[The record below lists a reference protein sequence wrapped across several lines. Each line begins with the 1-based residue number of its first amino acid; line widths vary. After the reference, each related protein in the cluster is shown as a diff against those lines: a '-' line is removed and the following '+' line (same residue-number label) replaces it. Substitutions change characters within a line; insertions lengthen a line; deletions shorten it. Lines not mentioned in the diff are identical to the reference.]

1 MSRHERPYEPGP
13 ARTGAHERPGAG
25 PRHGGLHPGHPLLH
39 GVPRSQRGR
48 AVWTVFGVLCAAGV
62 ISILVSFGAQ
72 MRVFPGE
79 TMLSLLLLAVSVAIG
94 FALLRRIRPVWS
106 PPRGLSAACVLW
118 GATAATGAALLA
130 NNGVHGM
137 LSKTAGLPF
146 TSLWGAALS
155 APVNEELLKLCGL
168 ALIALAAPRA
178 FRGPMDGFV
187 FGALVGLGFQVM
199 ENLTYAL
206 NLVVQQGATA
216 GAGSVILSFAAR
228 VLLTGWG
235 SHWAMTAVAG
245 AGFGLI
251 AAAAGRAP
259 ARRLVPAVLLILLA
273 VAMHWFFNAP
283 LLAATTGGTL
293 FASLLNFVI
302 AVVVYFTVR
311 HAYRHRMMRA
321 FAGDV
326 AAGRMSEADAMTLM
340 RRGSR
345 RKALRGSVGPDRS
358 MAAALQSERLA
369 RAEPVAAGQQPPPP
383 SG

>member
-1 MSRHERPYEPGP
+1 MSRHDGPYEPGP
-13 ARTGAHERPGAG
+13 ARTGAHERRPAGAPHAG
-25 PRHGGLHPGHPLLH
+25 PHPGHPLLH
-39 GVPRSQRGR
+39 VPRSQRGR
-48 AVWTVFGVLCAAGV
+48 AIWTVFGVLCAAGV
-62 ISILVSFGAQ
+62 ISILASFGGQ
-72 MRVFPGE
+72 MAVFPGE
-79 TMLSLLLLAVSVAIG
+79 TLLSFVLLAVSVAIG

-118 GATAATGAALLA
+118 GATAATGGALLA
-130 NNGVHGM
+130 NNAVHGM

-146 TSLWGAALS
+146 TALWGPSLS
-155 APVNEELLKLCGL
+155 APFNEELLKLCGL

-178 FRGPMDGFV
+178 FRGPVDGFV

-206 NLVVQQGATA
+206 SLVIEQGATT

-228 VLLTGWG
+228 VILTGWG

-245 AGFGLI
+245 TGLGMI

-283 LLAATTGGTL
+283 LLAATPGGTL
-293 FASLLNFVI
+293 FSSMLNFVI
-302 AVVVYFTVR
+302 TLVVYFTVR
-311 HAYRHRMMRA
+311 HAYRHRMAQA
-321 FAGDV
+321 FSADV
-326 AAGRMSEADAMTLM
+326 AAGRMSEADARTLM
-340 RRGSR
+340 RRRPR

-358 MAAALQSERLA
+358 MAVALQAERLA
-369 RAEPVAAGQQPPPP
+369 RAEPVAAGQQPAPAP
-383 SG
+383 G